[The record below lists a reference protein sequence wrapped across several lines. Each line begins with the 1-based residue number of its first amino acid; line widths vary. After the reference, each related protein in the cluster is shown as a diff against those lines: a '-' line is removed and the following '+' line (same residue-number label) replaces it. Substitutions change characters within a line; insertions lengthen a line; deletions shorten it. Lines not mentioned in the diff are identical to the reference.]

1 MEVSFIHTYLAPMFK
16 HTFTYLY
23 KLVLQR
29 TLVEHLLM
37 EVSFI
42 HTYLA
47 PMFKHTF
54 TYLYKLSSAK
64 NSGGAL
70 TNGGQ
75 FHTYI
80 LSSYV

>member
-1 MEVSFIHTYLAPMFK
+1 MEVSFIHTYLA
-16 HTFTYLY
+16 L
-23 KLVLQR
+23 
-29 TLVEHLLM
+29 
-37 EVSFI
+37 
-42 HTYLA
+42 
-47 PMFKHTF
+47 MFKHTF